1 MTSSKKVKLKAL
13 EYFNIKIMSFEYLCV
28 TINKIKRSIVK
39 TIKNALT
46 EYQGF
51 CLYLHLSK
59 ILKENNVS
67 FYIDVKHNEIL
78 NLIDVHSSKH
88 NRSTM
93 TQEVFQYLQGGNL
106 NDLRI
111 WYNIQYEDEE
121 LSEIYDKEKT
131 LALLHHCQDRGRT
144 FFRNLSIYLPNK
156 DYININLRDIQGKN
170 FKCIDRIYIYESFHY
185 VIIGGYVIGVEGNN
199 YVIRYY
205 ILDRNKTYK
214 LLNEIY
220 VKDVDKLNFRSTCQ
234 SISFNHSGLTLVY
247 DNFKRYVI
255 EFKDPPYYLFNY
267 VYFYSNEYRVIK
279 SSYCLPTYRLKGV
292 DKTPFSL
299 RPNESKNVSEPPLS
313 NETVSLFP
321 SSPKNILAKLP
332 SEEPIPEIK
341 QYHSGVYP
349 LRTIC
354 YNNYNK

>member
-1 MTSSKKVKLKAL
+1 MTSSKKIKLKAL

-28 TINKIKRSIVK
+28 IINKIKRSIVK

-78 NLIDVHSSKH
+78 NLIDVHSSKY
-88 NRSTM
+88 NRCIIT
-93 TQEVFQYLQGGNL
+93 ENIEYLQGTNL
-106 NDLRI
+106 NDLRL
-111 WYNIQYEDEE
+111 WYYVDSEDEE
-121 LSEIYDKEKT
+121 ISEMYDKEKT
-131 LALLHHCQDRGRT
+131 LALLHNCQDRGRN

-156 DYININLRDIQGKN
+156 DYININLRNIQGKN
-170 FKCIDRIYIYESFHY
+170 FKCIDRIYVFENFHY
-185 VIIGGYVIGVEGNN
+185 IILSGYVLGVEGNSF
-199 YVIRYY
+199 VIRYY
-205 ILDRNKTYK
+205 VLGRNKKYE
-214 LLNEIY
+214 LLNEVY
-220 VKDVDKLNFRSTCQ
+220 VKDIDKLNPGSICQ

-247 DNFKRYVI
+247 DSFKRNVI
-255 EFKDPPYYLFNY
+255 EFKDPPCYLFNY

-279 SSYCLPTYRLKGV
+279 SNYCLPTYRLKGV

-299 RPNESKNVSEPPLS
+299 RPIEPKSILATLPSSEP
-313 NETVSLFP
+313 VSL
-321 SSPKNILAKLP
+321 
-332 SEEPIPEIK
+332 IK